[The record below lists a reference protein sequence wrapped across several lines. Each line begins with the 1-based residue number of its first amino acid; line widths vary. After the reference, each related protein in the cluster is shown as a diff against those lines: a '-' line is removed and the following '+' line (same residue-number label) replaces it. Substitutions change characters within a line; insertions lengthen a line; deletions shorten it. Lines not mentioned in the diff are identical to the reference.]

1 MRKCSNFISIII
13 TMNADNRIS
22 GNDNLMLKD
31 FLVLVLQRIQHDL
44 VGAIPDGI
52 VIVIFGDMSDL
63 KF

>member
-13 TMNADNRIS
+13 TMNADDRIS
-22 GNDNLMLKD
+22 GNNNLMLKD

-44 VGAIPDGI
+44 VGTIPDGI
-52 VIVIFGDMSDL
+52 VIGIFGGMSDL